1 MSQTKNPFETESAK
15 LTAAYFSGYAK
26 GEADARAELERLPE
40 IMAEL
45 IEAAMPFV
53 EHLPWL
59 EKLYIEVSDSKII
72 ASFAENHLTY
82 GDFRRISAAV
92 NRAKEEEK

>member
-1 MSQTKNPFETESAK
+1 MSQTKNPFETESAEF
-15 LTAAYFSGYAK
+15 TAAYFSGYAK
-26 GEADARAELERLPE
+26 GETDARAELERLPE

-53 EHLPWL
+53 KHLACL
-59 EKLYIEVSDSKII
+59 DKLYSQVSDSKII
-72 ASFAENHLTY
+72 ASFAENRLTY

-92 NRAKEEEK
+92 NRAKENGK